1 MDVKPTVMGWV
12 QVQENVVVIGHRLIT
27 VRQAEILMEALNE
40 AIEWIKNPRVKAEVE
55 RRLKE
60 SDGRI

>member
-40 AIEWIKNPRVKAEVE
+40 AIEWIKNPRVMAEVE

-60 SDGRI
+60 SGERA